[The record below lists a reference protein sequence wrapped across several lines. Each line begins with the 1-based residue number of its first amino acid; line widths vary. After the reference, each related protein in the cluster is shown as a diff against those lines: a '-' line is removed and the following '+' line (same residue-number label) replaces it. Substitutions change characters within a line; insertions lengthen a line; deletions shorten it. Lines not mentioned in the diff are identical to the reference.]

1 MLKYFVRRINHQADY
16 ILLGSRGKEEKIMSH
31 GPATEWKE
39 DKVLEKK
46 KSRLGI
52 TLFFIYTMFYV
63 VFIFIN
69 VTNNELMR
77 ISVGSLNVAIVF
89 GFTLIISAFILA
101 WFYNLYCT
109 KLEKSTG
116 EQH

>member
-1 MLKYFVRRINHQADY
+1 
-16 ILLGSRGKEEKIMSH
+16 MSH

-39 DKVLEKK
+39 NKVLEKK

-63 VFIFIN
+63 AFIFIN
-69 VTNNELMR
+69 VTNNELM
-77 ISVGSLNVAIVF
+77 SVSIGSLNVAIVY
-89 GFTLIISAFILA
+89 GFMLIISAFIFA
-101 WFYNLYCT
+101 WFYNMYCT